1 MTDIK
6 YEKVNEILKHKIKSL
21 QEDYNKLKA
30 VDSML
35 GKDATESKKLDLC
48 SSIFVLQD
56 VQSEII
62 DLAFTDI

>member
-6 YEKVNEILKHKIKSL
+6 YEKVNEILKHRIKSL